1 MPSEQSAYPLEIL
14 VFPESKGD
22 AKWHR
27 AGGELFLGIDHTAIV
42 INDTETS
49 LRFYRDVLGL
59 SVTGESLNYG
69 IEQERLN
76 LVFGARLRI
85 TGLRAAEGP
94 GIEFLEYLSPQDGRP
109 MPADERPN
117 DLIHWQTVLLT
128 RDLETVTDHPSRPS
142 LVSSG
147 PVVLPDTSLGFQ
159 KGALIRDPDGHVP
172 LRDRSKNFGARRQL
186 LGARA
191 GQFVRGGH
199 ELLRQHRCRQP
210 GSHGD
215 SQRASRR

>member
-94 GIEFLEYLSPQDGRP
+94 GSSSLNISPRRTVGRCRRTNGLTISSTGRP
-109 MPADERPN
+109 
-117 DLIHWQTVLLT
+117 
-128 RDLETVTDHPSRPS
+128 
-142 LVSSG
+142 
-147 PVVLPDTSLGFQ
+147 
-159 KGALIRDPDGHVP
+159 
-172 LRDRSKNFGARRQL
+172 
-186 LGARA
+186 
-191 GQFVRGGH
+191 
-199 ELLRQHRCRQP
+199 CC
-210 GSHGD
+210 
-215 SQRASRR
+215 